1 MKKNLRF
8 SILLVLTFLLLAASS
23 NEVSGS
29 ITQHPQN
36 VTLCSGGTGNVTFS
50 IAVSLGI
57 YSYQWEVYS
66 ALDRRW
72 VALINNST
80 KGVTVSGV
88 TTTTLT
94 FGFNTLNPISSSY
107 NGMQIRCAVTSKGG
121 TVYSNTA
128 TVTVRTPV
136 SIGTQPISATR
147 VVGESV
153 TFSVS
158 ASGTSPSY
166 QWKTNK
172 SGIWASISGAV
183 SNSYT
188 IASVASGDAASYQC
202 TVTNSCGSVNSSI
215 VTLTVWAQLAVT
227 KHPAAVASCQGTTS
241 ASFTVTA
248 TGNSL
253 TYQWQAQPYKG
264 TWANI
269 PAASGGTVKTYLL
282 PALTTAMNNYSFRCI
297 VTGNGGATVTSNSA
311 LLTVYSNPSV
321 SGAATSIVKAVGESV
336 TFSTSASGSLLQYI
350 WRKNGVEI
358 PGATG
363 SSYTIPSLIL
373 TDGGTYTCKVYNTCN
388 PTGVVSSNHVLSVE
402 TPAPD
407 AWFLQDNPTDKDLKK
422 LSVVSKEVAFA
433 IAYDTDKILKT
444 TNAGADWGLISTN
457 YATYWYAIEFVDQS
471 IGYVGGYNRIM
482 KTENGGADWTAYD
495 VKVGLPLADFPYVY
509 DIQFISSTTG
519 WAVGSG
525 GLIMKTMDA
534 GAHWDKQHYKA
545 ITDATLNSVHF
556 VNATTGYASGQ
567 SGVILKTVNGGTDW
581 TKLSTGVSFVF
592 SDMDFTSTL
601 NGFAVS
607 TSGVLKTTDG
617 GANWTALT
625 GHPFSYI
632 NSIDFV
638 DANNG
643 YMAGYYV
650 SGSAIGTVL
659 KTNDGGTTWYR
670 QKMESDGNFIAYSI
684 EMANNSD
691 GFLASQ
697 SGRTHRTA
705 KGGCTTPKVS
715 LYADQ
720 EVCTGS
726 IVTLKADSFINN
738 TNCKYLWTPNSQTSG
753 TITVSGPTGIYG
765 VTVTNECS
773 ASVSDEVLITFNALP
788 EVSAGQDVAICAGEN
803 TQLSA
808 SGADSYTWNNSPY
821 LDNPNVANPIVTTAS
836 TRTFTVVGTDEKGCS
851 ASDAVVVTINAIPS
865 SSFTAPEF
873 VCSTL
878 SDEITYTGGAAG
890 SKAFDWNFDGGI
902 VQSGSDMGPYV
913 VSWADLGDKNVS
925 LTVTENGCT
934 SATTMH
940 VVSIRQTPESTFET
954 PSAVCGSNGTS
965 LFYTG
970 NAPSDASYNWDYDGG
985 TLLNG
990 SGQGPLLLAWATE
1003 GIKDVSLTVTD
1014 KGCSSSSS
1022 SKNIQVAYPY
1032 EGEQICLVTIDLETG
1047 KNMVVWE
1054 KTHDAG
1060 ISSYNVYREGTVQN
1074 VYELLG
1080 NVPVQEI
1087 SLFVDLE
1094 SNPEQQQYKYKI
1106 SSVDTCGNESSKS
1119 PWHKTM
1125 FLQYVSSD
1133 NGVNLNWQEYQTESG
1148 TLSFNS
1154 YAIFRGSDS
1163 TALTSLA
1170 TISSSFLAYT
1180 DGTSQALSQRMYYRV
1195 GGVKANPC
1203 DPAEIDGKKASSGP
1217 YVYSLSNLEDNRM
1230 KATGINNKL
1239 ADALKFS
1246 VYPSPFSEQT
1256 FISYTLPKPSKMKV
1270 EVYNVVG
1277 EMMGVI
1283 FDGNQSAG
1291 AHKLEMKA
1299 ADVDYANGVYYIRII
1314 IDETVVIRK
1323 TMLTR

>member
-8 SILLVLTFLLLAASS
+8 IIITVIAALLLAGNS
-23 NEVSGS
+23 NDLSAS

-36 VTLCSGGTGNVTFS
+36 VSLCSGSTGNVTFS

-57 YSYQWEVYS
+57 YSYQWEIY
-66 ALDRRW
+66 DRGW
-72 VALINNST
+72 VELVNTT
-80 KGVTVSGV
+80 KGVSISGA

-94 FGFNTLNPISSSY
+94 FGFNSFNPISSSF
-107 NGMQIRCAVTSKGG
+107 NGTQVRCKVSSKAG
-121 TVYSNTA
+121 TIYSNTA
-128 TVTVRTPV
+128 TATVRTPV

-172 SGIWASISGAV
+172 TGIWASISGAV

-227 KHPAAVASCQGTTS
+227 KHPAAVASCQGTTA

-253 TYQWQAQPYKG
+253 TYQWQAQPYRG

-297 VTGNGGATVTSNSA
+297 VTGNGGASVTSNSA

-321 SGAATSIVKAVGESV
+321 SGAATSLVKAVGESV

-358 PGATG
+358 PGATS

-373 TDGGTYTCKVYNTCN
+373 TDGGTYSCKVSNTCN
-388 PTGVVSSNHVLSVE
+388 SAGVVGPNHVLTVE

-509 DIQFISSTTG
+509 DIQFISSDTG

-525 GLIMKTMDA
+525 GLIMRTTNA
-534 GAHWDKQHYKA
+534 GATWVNQHYKTN
-545 ITDATLNSVHF
+545 TDATLNAVHF
-556 VNATTGYASGQ
+556 VNSTTGFAAGQ
-567 SGVILKTVNGGTDW
+567 SGVILKTTDGGTVW
-581 TKLSTGVSFVF
+581 TKLSTGVAYSFT
-592 SDMDFTSTL
+592 DIDFTSAL

-607 TSGVLKTTDG
+607 SSGVMKTNDG
-617 GANWTALT
+617 GSTWTPLT

-643 YMAGYYV
+643 YMAGYYYL
-650 SGSAIGTVL
+650 SGNYPGTVL

-670 QKMESDGNFIAYSI
+670 QKMESDGNFYAYSI
-684 EMANNSD
+684 EMASNSD

-720 EVCTGS
+720 EVCAGS
-726 IVTLKADSFINN
+726 TVTLKADSFINN
-738 TNCKYLWTPNSQTSG
+738 VNCKYLWTPGSQTSG
-753 TITVSGPTGIYG
+753 TISVTGPTGTYG
-765 VTVTNECS
+765 VTVTNECA

-788 EVSAGQDVAICAGEN
+788 EVSAGQDIAICAGET
-803 TQLSA
+803 TQLIA
-808 SGADSYTWNNSPY
+808 SGADTYSWNNSPY
-821 LDNPNVANPIVTTAS
+821 LDNPNVANPIATITS

-851 ASDAVVVTINAIPS
+851 ASDAVVVTVNAIPS

-873 VCSTL
+873 VCS
-878 SDEITYTGGAAG
+878 SFSGEIIYPGGAAG
-890 SKAFDWNFDGGI
+890 SKVFDWNFDGGI
-902 VQSGSDMGPYV
+902 VQSGNEMGPYV
-913 VSWADLGDKNVS
+913 VSWEDLGDKNVS
-925 LTVTENGCT
+925 LTVTENGCA
-934 SATTMH
+934 SASTMK
-940 VVSIRQTPESTFET
+940 VVNIRQTPESTFET
-954 PSAVCGSNGTS
+954 PLAVCGSNGTS

-970 NAPSDASYNWDYDGG
+970 NAPSNASYNWDYDGG

-1003 GIKDVSLTVTD
+1003 GSKDVSLTVTD
-1014 KGCSSSSS
+1014 MGCSSTTS
-1022 SKNIQVAYPY
+1022 SKSIQVAYPF
-1032 EGEQICLVTIDLETG
+1032 EDEQICLVTIDLETG

-1080 NVPVQEI
+1080 NVPVEEI
-1087 SLFVDLE
+1087 SLFVDMD

-1133 NGVNLNWQEYQTESG
+1133 DGVNLNWQEYQTESG

-1170 TISSSFLAYT
+1170 TISSSFHAFT
-1180 DGTSQALSQRMYYRV
+1180 DGTSLALSQRMYYRV

-1203 DPAEIDGKKASSGP
+1203 DPAEIGGKKASSGP
-1217 YVYSLSNLEDNRM
+1217 YVYSYSNLEDNRM
-1230 KATGINNKL
+1230 RATGINNVFADELKL
-1239 ADALKFS
+1239 L
-1246 VYPSPFSEQT
+1246 VYPSPFSDLT
-1256 FISYTLPKPSKMKV
+1256 NISYTLKKPSSMKV

-1277 EMMGVI
+1277 EMIKVI
-1283 FDGNQSAG
+1283 LDENQSAG
-1291 AHKLEMKA
+1291 AHKLVMNA
-1299 ADVDYANGVYYIRII
+1299 ADVNYVSGVYYIRMMV
-1314 IDETVVIRK
+1314 DDNVTIRK
-1323 TMLTR
+1323 TMLAR